1 MTSPCR
7 QGLFLGLNSDPC
19 PCGGK
24 APDHELLQGNKK
36 EAPAA
41 PLEDLCVSGTGGGR
55 GGSSH
60 RPTHLCFQKQEGNMK
75 KGREVGG
82 SENSRGAA
90 GLWVFIIYRLLFTVY
105 CSIERTSKRLYGK
118 KKIERNKHKRNA
130 DENFMQQNEDA
141 RETFSIWCFNGRQ
154 PGAYGQ
160 SSLMLLFCFF
170 CFLRRGTVPPYCY
183 RLFITAPVRR
193 FSVWY
198 DGEH

>member
-41 PLEDLCVSGTGGGR
+41 PLEDLSVSGTGGGR

-60 RPTHLCFQKQEGNMK
+60 RPTHLCFQKQEGYMK

-82 SENSRGAA
+82 SENSRGR
-90 GLWVFIIYRLLFTVY
+90 WVFIIYRLLFTVY
-105 CSIERTSKRLYGK
+105 CSIERTSKWLYGK
-118 KKIERNKHKRNA
+118 KKNWEEQTQTECWWVFYATEWR
-130 DENFMQQNEDA
+130 
-141 RETFSIWCFNGRQ
+141 C
-154 PGAYGQ
+154 PGDVFH
-160 SSLMLLFCFF
+160 MVF
-170 CFLRRGTVPPYCY
+170 
-183 RLFITAPVRR
+183 
-193 FSVWY
+193 
-198 DGEH
+198 

>member
-55 GGSSH
+55 GQSSH
-60 RPTHLCFQKQEGNMK
+60 RPTHLCIQKQEGNMK

-90 GLWVFIIYRLLFTVY
+90 GRRVFIIYRLLFTVY
-105 CSIERTSKRLYGK
+105 CSIERTSKWLYGK
-118 KKIERNKHKRNA
+118 KKNWEEQTRTECWLGFYATEWR
-130 DENFMQQNEDA
+130 
-141 RETFSIWCFNGRQ
+141 C
-154 PGAYGQ
+154 PGDIFH
-160 SSLMLLFCFF
+160 MVF
-170 CFLRRGTVPPYCY
+170 
-183 RLFITAPVRR
+183 
-193 FSVWY
+193 
-198 DGEH
+198 

>member
-90 GLWVFIIYRLLFTVY
+90 GRWVFIIYRLLFTVY
-105 CSIERTSKRLYGK
+105 CSIERTSKWLYGK
-118 KKIERNKHKRNA
+118 KKK
-130 DENFMQQNEDA
+130 
-141 RETFSIWCFNGRQ
+141 
-154 PGAYGQ
+154 
-160 SSLMLLFCFF
+160 L
-170 CFLRRGTVPPYCY
+170 RGTNTNGMLMRILCNRMKMPG
-183 RLFITAPVRR
+183 RR
-193 FSVWY
+193 FPYGVLTGGSQGHMVRVL
-198 DGEH
+198 